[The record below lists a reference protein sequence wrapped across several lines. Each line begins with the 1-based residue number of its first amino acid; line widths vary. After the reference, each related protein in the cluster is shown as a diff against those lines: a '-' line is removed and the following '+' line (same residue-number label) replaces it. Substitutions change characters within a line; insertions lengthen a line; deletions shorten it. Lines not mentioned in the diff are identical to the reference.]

1 MASPR
6 RSLWILL
13 CLCVFLALAPEA
25 RSAEMEQARD
35 ISDASL
41 ITEQEGFS
49 NVSGLFDGNTV
60 STQVYNDHSWLT
72 LVSDEGIGSLYLIFD
87 VEYGGYSVTDNDI
100 GETVWFGQNSFLHD
114 FLDLEAAFGA
124 APSSVTVSFDSG
136 AVRLN
141 ELYVFTPGQTPE
153 FVQLWEAPTE
163 GQADLVLFSAH
174 GDDDQLF
181 FAGLLPYYAGELG
194 YQVQVVYLT
203 NHRNLTTERCHEMLD
218 GLWAVGVRS
227 YPVFGP
233 FGDYYSLSMEDAY
246 SMFRNAGVSRE
257 KLEGFVVEQL
267 RRFQPLVAVGHD
279 VEGEYGHGQ
288 HRLYADLLRKAVAVS
303 LDPEQYPESAERY
316 GVWDVPKTYLHLYPE
331 NPVVLDWDRPLEHF
345 DGMTAYQ
352 VTKNLGFPCHKS
364 QYQDFVWYFT
374 GAETAAEVSKFSP
387 CQYGLYRSTVG
398 WDREKN
404 DLFEN
409 LTAHSASI
417 EEPTVPTEETIAA
430 LSKETGAA
438 TVPWET
444 LQQPDKKSQ
453 STWHPA
459 FFLLLLPFLAVAAI
473 AWKRCTK
480 NKRK

>member
-13 CLCVFLALAPEA
+13 CLCVFLTLAPEA
-25 RSAEMEQARD
+25 RSAEMKQARD

-153 FVQLWEAPTE
+153 FVQRWEAPAE

-203 NHRNLTTERCHEMLD
+203 NHRNLTMERCHEMLD

-257 KLEGFVVEQL
+257 ELEGFAVEQL
-267 RRFQPLVAVGHD
+267 RRFRPLVAVGHD

-398 WDREKN
+398 RDREKN